1 VEPQITIGLLTGY
14 AGFPLTVHAFEGNM
28 AGTKTMLPVIE
39 AFMTARQLPDVT
51 TVAGAGMISQASQKA
66 IQAVGLS
73 FIPGMRIPHVRYVVA
88 SRWIQDAT
96 GWSTRKFVRT
106 ARRYRTIE
114 TQAGNHVITAADP
127 LPSDL
132 QEALDRIH
140 RDPGAHQLSQVGLQ
154 RPAARRRDRV
164 TSRGQKGGDGM

>member
-1 VEPQITIGLLTGY
+1 MEPQITIGLLTGY

-51 TVAGAGMISQASQKA
+51 TVADAGMISQANQKA

-96 GWSTRKFVRT
+96 GWSIRKFVRT

-132 QEALDRIH
+132 QEALDPHPPRSRCAPIEPS
-140 RDPGAHQLSQVGLQ
+140 RATAPGCSPPGPGNQP
-154 RPAARRRDRV
+154 RPERR
-164 TSRGQKGGDGM
+164 